1 MRSVSTR
8 KDRIKEKR
16 PFPNKAVPISCHC
29 EAAARPWQSLSQRH
43 GIPWRS
49 MGVRNKKKSL
59 SQKTWIHC
67 VVLLPLSLFQG
78 SVSFRAIIVRSGMA
92 NRFVKDC
99 RVGRKNCALLA
110 MTKSIGSIEN
120 TERKIQSLESVKT
133 FLICCLILTVPVFFD
148 SLKPQAPLFSK
159 RGLRLICSY
168 VCCAI
173 CDECSRLTSQL
184 CIISLAAVS
193 ASRRRSASIS
203 RSCETKL
210 SALRP

>member
-1 MRSVSTR
+1 MSLRGRSAAVAILKS
-8 KDRIKEKR
+8 KVWHPVAKHGSVKQDRS
-16 PFPNKAVPISCHC
+16 PITKK
-29 EAAARPWQSLSQRH
+29 H
-43 GIPWRS
+43 GIRRFIP
-49 MGVRNKKKSL
+49 L
-59 SQKTWIHC
+59 S
-67 VVLLPLSLFQG
+67 LSLFQG
-78 SVSFRAIIVRSGMA
+78 SVSFRATIVRYGMA

-110 MTKSIGSIEN
+110 MTKSIGSVEN
-120 TERKIQSLESVKT
+120 TERKIQSLEPVKT

-148 SLKPQAPLFSK
+148 SLKPQAPLSSK